1 MKKII
6 IAALLSTFVAAP
18 AVASDFYAGIKL
30 GTVDYGYFYL
40 RNNNQ
45 TGFGMLGGYIFNDN
59 FAMEI
64 EFMDLGGFD
73 TPTRVYS
80 GSVLSLNAVSTYQLT
95 EAFSLSGKFGIANT
109 TLDATAQPGA
119 TTPLVNKTSFSKNA
133 LTAGLRGQY
142 DLTST
147 VGIYAA
153 MDSYAVD
160 AIYGGGSDSTTS
172 VATVSSVGGM
182 FKF

>member
-6 IAALLSTFVAAP
+6 IAALLSTFIAAP

-30 GTVDYGYFYL
+30 GTVNYGYDSIT
-40 RNNNQ
+40 NNDQ

-73 TPTRVYS
+73 TPSGVYS
-80 GSVLSLNAVSTYQLT
+80 GNVLSLNAVSTYPLT

-109 TLDATAQPGA
+109 TLDATPQQGF
-119 TTPLVNKTSFSKNA
+119 TLGRKTSFSKNA

-142 DLTST
+142 NLTST

-160 AIYGGGSDSTTS
+160 ATYSGGSDSTTS